1 MGLFESNTKPCDNLL
16 DYYIRIYNY
25 IKQGGTPSIMIGD
38 NVYEYNYIAQEYFE
52 YIHNEDRKLISREDL
67 LSKIK
72 IQIRIFKLDIIKNSI
87 QSTDSKS
94 KI

>member
-16 DYYIRIYNY
+16 DYYIRIYDY
-25 IKQGGTPSIMIGD
+25 IQRGGNPSIMIGD
-38 NVYEYNYIAQEYFE
+38 NVYEFNYLAQEYFE
-52 YIHNEDRKLISREDL
+52 YIHNEDGKIISKEDL

-72 IQIRIFKLDIIKNSI
+72 IQIRIFKLEIIKNSI

>member
-1 MGLFESNTKPCDNLL
+1 
-16 DYYIRIYNY
+16 
-25 IKQGGTPSIMIGD
+25 MIGD
-38 NVYEYNYIAQEYFE
+38 NVYEFNYLAQEYFE
-52 YIHNEDRKLISREDL
+52 YIHNEDGKLISREDL